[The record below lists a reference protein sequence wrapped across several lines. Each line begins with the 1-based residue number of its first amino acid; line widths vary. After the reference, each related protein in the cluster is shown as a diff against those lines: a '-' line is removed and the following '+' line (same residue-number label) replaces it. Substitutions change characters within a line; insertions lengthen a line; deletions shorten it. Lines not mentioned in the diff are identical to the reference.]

1 MSKKGGSERVD
12 WMGRGRESVAMLD
25 RIVTATRKGVY
36 ARRHDGRTL
45 RPHLDSFAIMC
56 SSLL

>member
-1 MSKKGGSERVD
+1 
-12 WMGRGRESVAMLD
+12 MGRGRESVAMLD
-25 RIVTATRKGVY
+25 RIMTATRKGVY